1 MKNKLTANIGL
12 KLASVLFAIVLWL
25 VVTSANN
32 PITSNPYYNIPVTL
46 TNTEL
51 ITDSGQVYEVLDG
64 TDVISRVSVRA
75 PHSVI
80 SELSAENII
89 ATADVS
95 DLSSLDTISIKLST
109 DIYGDQISSITGSI
123 DTVKLKIED
132 KKSKPL
138 ALKATVSGQVED
150 GYMVGDVTTDQNL
163 IRIEGPES
171 IINQVVKAAVDV
183 NVSGI
188 TSDIG
193 TNVEIKL
200 YDAEDNIISSKN
212 ITQNIKSVGVKVS
225 IWKTAE
231 VPLLFTTSGT
241 PAFGYQATGVI
252 ESSSSSVTIAG
263 KSSAVKNINAIEIP
277 AEALDITDMQENYTT
292 EIDIQDYLPDNIFLA
307 NSANS
312 KVSVT
317 ALIEAETS
325 KRMEIREEKVKV
337 TNLPEGYNASI
348 AGLEESFIIEV
359 IGLSQNI
366 ATLQAANMSGVV
378 DIEAWMKEQ
387 DMREPEPGYYT
398 VEVDF
403 GLQEN
408 VRLLEPVT
416 VTLHISVAEEE

>member
-1 MKNKLTANIGL
+1 M
-12 KLASVLFAIVLWL
+12 
-25 VVTSANN
+25 
-32 PITSNPYYNIPVTL
+32 
-46 TNTEL
+46 
-51 ITDSGQVYEVLDG
+51 
-64 TDVISRVSVRA
+64 
-75 PHSVI
+75 
-80 SELSAENII
+80 
-89 ATADVS
+89 
-95 DLSSLDTISIKLST
+95 
-109 DIYGDQISSITGSI
+109 
-123 DTVKLKIED
+123 
-132 KKSKPL
+132 
-138 ALKATVSGQVED
+138 
-150 GYMVGDVTTDQNL
+150 
-163 IRIEGPES
+163 
-171 IINQVVKAAVDV
+171 
-183 NVSGI
+183 
-188 TSDIG
+188 
-193 TNVEIKL
+193 EIKL